1 MVAQSEMS
9 EAPVIF
15 FTGAFLFVR
24 PLMAIVTAPGILQ
37 SNDIDIHD
45 EPLYI
50 SLIKDEI
57 FCTY

>member
-1 MVAQSEMS
+1 MS

-57 FCTY
+57 SRTY

>member
-1 MVAQSEMS
+1 VVAQSEMS

-57 FCTY
+57 SRTY

>member
-1 MVAQSEMS
+1 VAQSEMN

-24 PLMAIVTAPGILQ
+24 PYMEFATAPGIVQ
-37 SNDIDIHD
+37 SNDIDIHG
-45 EPLYI
+45 EAPYI
-50 SLIKDEI
+50 LLIKEEI

>member
-1 MVAQSEMS
+1 MAAWSEIS

-15 FTGAFLFVR
+15 FTGAFLLVHS
-24 PLMAIVTAPGILQ
+24 LAHCVIAPHILQ

-50 SLIKDEI
+50 SAIKGNKLIG
-57 FCTY
+57 Y

>member
-1 MVAQSEMS
+1 MS

-24 PLMAIVTAPGILQ
+24 PLMAFVTTPGILQ
-37 SNDIDIHD
+37 SNDIDIYD

-50 SLIKDEI
+50 LLTKHEI